1 MIIKNFE
8 TNKINLQTNKCFL
21 LYGNN
26 KGQIKELIK
35 NKFIKEFKENIYNY
49 DESEIVAD
57 KTTFFNNVLNTS
69 FFEKEKLIIISRVT
83 DKIRDTIE
91 EIQEKKISDIIFILI
106 ADILEKKSK
115 IRKFFEDDK
124 NLVCIAFYPDTHVT
138 LNKIALD
145 FFKKQKILI
154 SQENI
159 NLIVSKCNNDREN
172 LLNEL
177 KKLESLS
184 VTNKKISTED
194 IIKIVNL
201 SENHSIYELIDSCLL
216 KDQKKIIKIIN
227 ENNFNDD
234 ESILILRTFLNKSKK
249 LLKLSNIY
257 TQNNDLNET
266 IANARPPIFWKE
278 KEIVKKQILNWGPA
292 KIRKLIFKIN
302 EIELQIKKYNYNPL
316 NIILNFI
323 FEQTSKENQ

>member
-49 DESEIVAD
+49 DESEIVGD

-83 DKIRDTIE
+83 DKIRNIIE

-257 TQNNDLNET
+257 NQNNDLNET
-266 IANARPPIFWKE
+266 IASARPPIFWKE